1 MALTVY
7 NFNVKFSEHVHDILR
22 ARSLLSFASL
32 QQIGVHLMK
41 TVKLPSGERVPA
53 LGQGTWNMGDKK
65 RERAHELAA
74 LRLGLDFG
82 MTLIDTAEMY
92 GDGNSEEL
100 IAEAIEGRREEV
112 FLVSK
117 VLPQNATNR
126 GTIKACEG
134 SLRRLKTDRL
144 DLYLLHWR
152 EKLPLEGT
160 LSGFERLVQDGK
172 IRYWGVSNFDVAD
185 MVELEELSGG
195 SEVTTN
201 QVLYNLTRRGIE
213 FDLMPWCRERNVPIM
228 AYSPIEQGRLLKK
241 SALKKIASRHGVTPS
256 QVALAWVLRHDD
268 VIAIPKA
275 AKPEHVQDNH
285 RALDLRLLKQDFLEL
300 DEAFPPPSKRVPLET
315 I

>member
-1 MALTVY
+1 
-7 NFNVKFSEHVHDILR
+7 
-22 ARSLLSFASL
+22 
-32 QQIGVHLMK
+32 MK
-41 TVKLPSGERVPA
+41 TVRLPSGERVPA

-74 LRLGLDFG
+74 LRLGLDLG
-82 MTLIDTAEMY
+82 ITLIDTAEMY
-92 GDGNSEEL
+92 GDGNAEEL

-117 VLPQNATNR
+117 VLPQNATHR

-160 LSGFERLVQDGK
+160 LSGFERLLQDGK

-185 MVELEELSGG
+185 MEELEELSGG

-213 FDLMPWCRERNVPIM
+213 FDLMPWCRERNVPIR

-241 SALKKIASRHGVTPS
+241 AALKKIASRHGVHPS
-256 QVALAWVLRHDD
+256 QLALAWVLRHDD

-275 AKPEHVQDNH
+275 ANPEHVQDNF
-285 RALDLRLLKQDFLEL
+285 RALDLRLSKHDFLEL
-300 DEAFPPPSKRVPLET
+300 DEAFPPPTKKVPLET

>member
-1 MALTVY
+1 M
-7 NFNVKFSEHVHDILR
+7 
-22 ARSLLSFASL
+22 
-32 QQIGVHLMK
+32 GVLLMK
-41 TVKLPSGERVPA
+41 TVKLPSGELVPA

-117 VLPQNATNR
+117 VLPQNATNL

-160 LSGFERLVQDGK
+160 LSGFERLFQDGK

-185 MVELEELSGG
+185 MEELEELSGG

-241 SALKKIASRHGVTPS
+241 SALKKIASRYGVTPS

-285 RALDLRLLKQDFLEL
+285 GALDLRLSTQDFLEL

-315 I
+315 M